1 MLAPVIYKLSRNKKN
16 KIFICN
22 FYKLKNFKKNLVYK
36 FLLSNKNII
45 EIDGTKGVGNLLII
59 LLLKILVYFLPK
71 YFLKKLFSFLEI
83 YMAKCKFFVE
93 K

>member
-1 MLAPVIYKLSRNKKN
+1 MHLFFFDQYISLDMLAPVIYKLSRNKKN

-71 YFLKKLFSFLEI
+71 YFLKTF
-83 YMAKCKFFVE
+83 
-93 K
+93 